1 MLEFINKI
9 ENYIIVGAVVFI
21 ITMFGT
27 AVVINSNYVELYRGT
42 IKEFVDEN
50 EDKEIVIEGYDEST
64 NVIIYHE
71 VEK

>member
-1 MLEFINKI
+1 MLEFISKI
-9 ENYIIVGAVVFI
+9 ENYIIVGAVVCI

-27 AVVINSNYVELYRGT
+27 AVVINSNYVKLYRDT
-42 IKEFVDEN
+42 IKEFVEEN

>member
-1 MLEFINKI
+1 MLEFISKI

-27 AVVINSNYVELYRGT
+27 ALVIDNNYTKLYRDT

-50 EDKEIVIEGYDEST
+50 KDKEIVIEKYDEST
-64 NVIIYHE
+64 NLIHYHK

>member
-9 ENYIIVGAVVFI
+9 ENYIIVGAVVCI

-27 AVVINSNYVELYRGT
+27 AVIINNNYVKLYRNT
-42 IKEFVDEN
+42 IEEFVDEN
-50 EDKEIVIEGYDEST
+50 ENKEIVIEGYDEST